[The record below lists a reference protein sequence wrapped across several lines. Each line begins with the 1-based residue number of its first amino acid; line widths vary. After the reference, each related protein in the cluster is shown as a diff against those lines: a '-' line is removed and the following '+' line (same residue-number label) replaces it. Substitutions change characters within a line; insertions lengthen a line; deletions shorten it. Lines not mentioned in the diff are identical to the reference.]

1 MYRRP
6 VELRGGSDGILEEAE
21 AGEVDLD
28 SEDCQRDQRGEDAD
42 GDLAPIVVGGA
53 DFGIEEAR
61 QEVPHQLKS
70 VAVGLFQPLAQA
82 VHAYFT
88 SSMRLA
94 MASVSS
100 GLVSW
105 AKTPSSEDS
114 DMTSRRRATE
124 SWATTRPLRRMR
136 TVCATF
142 STTSRTWEL

>member
-6 VELRGGSDGILEEAE
+6 VELRGGSERLLQEAE
-21 AGEVDLD
+21 AGEIDLD
-28 SEDCQRDQRGEDAD
+28 SEDCKGDQRGEDAD
-42 GDLAPIVVGGA
+42 GNLPPIVVGGA
-53 DFGIEEAR
+53 DFGIEEAGK
-61 QEVPHQLKS
+61 EVTRPLEG

-82 VHAYFT
+82 VHAATT

-114 DMTSRRRATE
+114 DMTSRRWETE

-136 TVCATF
+136 TVSATF

>member
-6 VELRGGSDGILEEAE
+6 VELRGGSERLLQEAE

-61 QEVPHQLKS
+61 QEVPHPLKS
-70 VAVGLFQPLAQA
+70 VAGGVFQPLAQA

-88 SSMRLA
+88 PNA
-94 MASVSS
+94 AGS
-100 GLVSW
+100 G
-105 AKTPSSEDS
+105 
-114 DMTSRRRATE
+114 SRGTWPRGPPAPGV
-124 SWATTRPLRRMR
+124 RP
-136 TVCATF
+136 
-142 STTSRTWEL
+142 TTS